1 MKNKINLITL
11 IVIAFV
17 TLSFTFASWT
27 KADEEYSQ
35 SERRE
40 IAQKPTLSAQT
51 ILSGDF
57 MSDFE
62 HYKVDQFPLRDK
74 LRGIK
79 ALFSRYIF
87 NKKDNNGLYSADGHL
102 SKIEYPLNNQ
112 MVEYAKNK
120 FDYIYNTYLKD
131 NDVNIYLSLV
141 PDKNYFLA
149 EKNGYL
155 SIDYDS
161 FIRDFTNKMD
171 YMTYI
176 NIFDKLSID
185 DYYTTDSHWKQE
197 NITDVAEFIAN
208 SMGTNAKSEYTINT
222 LDNPFNGV
230 YLGQSALP
238 FKSDTIKYL
247 TNDMLD
253 NCVVTYYD
261 TGSPLK
267 GEMYNMKKAYGKDP
281 YEMFLSGTSS
291 LITIENPDASSDKEL
306 VIFRDSF
313 AGAIAPLLSQAY
325 SKITLV
331 DIRYIQSA
339 FVGNFVDFDKQ
350 DVLFLYS
357 TTLINNST
365 AMR

>member
-1 MKNKINLITL
+1 MKNKINLIL
-11 IVIAFV
+11 IITVALTV
-17 TLSFTFASWT
+17 LSFSFSSWI
-27 KADEEYSQ
+27 KADGEYSD
-35 SERRE
+35 SERRP
-40 IAQKPTLSAQT
+40 IAQKPTLSVET
-51 ILSGDF
+51 ILSGDY

-62 HYKVDQFPLRDK
+62 LYKVDQFPLRDK

-79 ALFSRYIF
+79 ALFSRYIL

-102 SKIEYPLNNQ
+102 SKIEYPLNDK

-120 FDYIYNTYLKD
+120 FDYLYKTYLEGT
-131 NDVNIYLSLV
+131 NVNIYLSLI

-149 EKNGYL
+149 EKNGYP
-155 SIDYDS
+155 SIDYNS
-161 FIRDFTNKMD
+161 FVNDFKNKMD

-176 NIFDKLSID
+176 DIFDKLSID

-197 NITDVAEFIAN
+197 NITDVAEFIAQ
-208 SMGTNAKSEYTINT
+208 SMGQDAKSSYTQNT
-222 LDNPFNGV
+222 LDFSFKGV

-238 FKSDTIKYL
+238 FKPDTIKYL
-247 TNDMLD
+247 TNDTLD
-253 NCVVTYYD
+253 NCTVTYYD
-261 TGSPLK
+261 TGEAVV
-267 GEMYNMKKAYGKDP
+267 GDMYNMEKAYGKDS

-291 LITIENPDASSDKEL
+291 FLEIENPNATSDKEL

-313 AGAIAPLLSQAY
+313 GGSIAPLLSQAY
-325 SKITLV
+325 SKTTLI
-331 DIRYIQSA
+331 DIRYIQSG
-339 FVGNFVDFDKQ
+339 FVGNYIDFDNQ